1 MVMDSNRMLRKTVL
15 WVMAVIVVACVAMTV
30 YAIGASL
37 CPVAEPAEKKNQKA
51 PAPANNPS
59 VAEPLELP
67 EQQWLKEEVGGSKE
81 NLLT

>member
-1 MVMDSNRMLRKTVL
+1 MALDSNRMLRKTVL
-15 WVMAVIVVACVAMTV
+15 WAMAVIVVACVAMTV
-30 YAIGASL
+30 YAVGASL
-37 CPVAEPAEKKNQKA
+37 RPVAEPAEKKNQEA

-67 EQQWLKEEVGGSKE
+67 EPQWLKEEVEGSKE